1 MVKVNCSGKMGTMGG
16 GRKVG
21 VGGKGGESRS
31 VYPPQTLFLFLKI
44 TFAFTKISGS
54 PVLSTGTRPLEAN
67 HTANAWARSALR
79 TFITTGMTM
88 DL

>member
-1 MVKVNCSGKMGTMGG
+1 MVGEESG
-16 GRKVG
+16 GR
-21 VGGKGGESRS
+21 GEGWRKKASL
-31 VYPPQTLFLFLKI
+31 PPSNPISFSQI